1 MTYEGTKLVVDA
13 LLKNNRQ
20 RDAIEHLLKEVQRL
34 HWVCMFWQQE
44 AEDREAE
51 AEDREAEDWVIE

>member
-1 MTYEGTKLVVDA
+1 MTYEGTKLVVDT
-13 LLKNNRQ
+13 LVKNNRQ
-20 RDAIEHLLKEVQRL
+20 TDAIEHLLKEVQRL

-51 AEDREAEDWVIE
+51 DWVIE